1 MCLFQNFIAIPA
13 EKRQKVLE
21 GVIKRLMT
29 KKNTHNDNFVGDKL
43 KENNSYTKERKQTST
58 DNILSDK
65 IIPNANISRGI
76 AGRKFT

>member
-1 MCLFQNFIAIPA
+1 
-13 EKRQKVLE
+13 
-21 GVIKRLMT
+21 MT